1 MWRPMILIAAPLD
14 LQLVP
19 GHVTP
24 AWGSGGQALGVE
36 PRCRRGARL
45 QRV

>member
-24 AWGSGGQALGVE
+24 AWGPGGQA
-36 PRCRRGARL
+36 PDA
-45 QRV
+45 